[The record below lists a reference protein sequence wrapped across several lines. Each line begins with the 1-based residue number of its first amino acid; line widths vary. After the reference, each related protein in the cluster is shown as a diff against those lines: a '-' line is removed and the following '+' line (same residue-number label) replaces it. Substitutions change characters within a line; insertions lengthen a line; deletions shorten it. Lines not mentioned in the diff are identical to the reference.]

1 MSKDMDYYR
10 RYIKEKYIQ
19 VPIRMRA
26 EQKQL
31 LDEAVEKAGVSRN
44 KFILD
49 AIFQKIEQEK
59 ENESK

>member
-10 RYIKEKYIQ
+10 RYIKENYIQ
-19 VPIRMRA
+19 IPIRLRA
-26 EQKQL
+26 EQKQI
-31 LDEAVEKAGVSRN
+31 LDAAVAKSGLSRN

-59 ENESK
+59 GE